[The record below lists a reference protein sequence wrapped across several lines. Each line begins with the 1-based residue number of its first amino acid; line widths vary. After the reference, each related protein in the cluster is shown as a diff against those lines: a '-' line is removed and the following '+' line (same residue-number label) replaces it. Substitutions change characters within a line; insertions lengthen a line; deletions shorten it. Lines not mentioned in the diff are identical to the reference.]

1 MTQLIYRRA
10 NLSDLEMLVLIRME
24 VLIAANRLPL
34 DTDMS
39 AVGQATREYYK
50 NRLETD
56 SHIEYLVLAVD
67 QFVACGSLSI
77 YDVMPTYC
85 NPSGRKGYV
94 MNMYTRPDYRRQGIA
109 LKVLEHLVKDAK
121 GLGIT
126 QIQLEATD
134 MGKPLYQQFGFVEL
148 TSEMELGYK

>member
-1 MTQLIYRRA
+1 MTQLIYRRT
-10 NLSDLEMLVLIRME
+10 NLSDLEMLILIRIE

-34 DTDMS
+34 DTDMN
-39 AVGQATREYYK
+39 AVGQATRRYYK
-50 NRLETD
+50 KRLETD
-56 SHIEYLVLAVD
+56 SHIEYLVLD
-67 QFVACGSLSI
+67 GDMFVACGSLSI

-121 GLGIT
+121 ELGIT
-126 QIQLEATD
+126 QIRLEATD
-134 MGKPLYQQFGFVEL
+134 AGKSLYQQFGFIEL
-148 TSEMELGYK
+148 TSEMELGCK